1 MQKNYNYKRRKLF
14 LPEYGRHI
22 HEMVDS
28 LMQIEDR
35 RERNRQARAVIAV
48 MGNLNPLLRDTADFT
63 HKLWD
68 HLFIMSDF
76 QLDVDSPYPQPSRQE
91 LTTVPR
97 RMPYSSGHIEYKH
110 YGKYVERMIRRLADE
125 KNPQVVSRTVDN
137 LARYMRT
144 KSYEYNQEHPNNE
157 VIIKDIKK
165 MSGNAIQIDEV
176 ALNNIR
182 SDYKQPF
189 MAHPQKGQKGQKG
202 AQQRQ
207 QKNRNQHQSRN
218 FNGTIPRNRVPFFDK
233 PFSRN
238 MRSRF
243 FISIVFLAGAL
254 LAVSCHS
261 STVKISGR
269 IVGSDC
275 RMIYLEQVTPLA
287 QTLIDSAQLD
297 ETGNYKLELCDVDRT
312 PALYNLV
319 CNGDKIPL
327 FLQGGDRLTVSSVG
341 RVVHNYTVEGSEE
354 SELLRRFYQP
364 FVAGMQRLDALSS
377 SPETYRMTD
386 EEIRRIESEYWAEY
400 RRIKREQIK
409 FIVEHKSSLAGV
421 YALYQR
427 LPGETYLF
435 NLDGDVIYYRMVA
448 EAIEERYPESSYLP
462 LLASE
467 IARMDARQNLM
478 SNIAETNFPDVELPD
493 MFGRKVRLS
502 SLQGKVVLVDFWSAE
517 LGNSNAINAELKEVY
532 AEYADR
538 GFEIYQIGVDVSKDI
553 WINAVQEQQLPWI
566 SVCDFRGRNSPALGL
581 YNVQKLPAN
590 FLIDREGIVV
600 ARDLYG
606 TGLQRALEAQ
616 FE

>member
-218 FNGTIPRNRVPFFDK
+218 FNGKNG
-233 PFSRN
+233 
-238 MRSRF
+238 
-243 FISIVFLAGAL
+243 GAL
-254 LAVSCHS
+254 LYSP
-261 STVKISGR
+261 I
-269 IVGSDC
+269 GSMC
-275 RMIYLEQVTPLA
+275 VLRSFIPSQQKKTARPRMFRHFVP
-287 QTLIDSAQLD
+287 SR
-297 ETGNYKLELCDVDRT
+297 EL
-312 PALYNLV
+312 
-319 CNGDKIPL
+319 
-327 FLQGGDRLTVSSVG
+327 
-341 RVVHNYTVEGSEE
+341 H
-354 SELLRRFYQP
+354 
-364 FVAGMQRLDALSS
+364 
-377 SPETYRMTD
+377 
-386 EEIRRIESEYWAEY
+386 
-400 RRIKREQIK
+400 
-409 FIVEHKSSLAGV
+409 SLAT
-421 YALYQR
+421 L
-427 LPGETYLF
+427 
-435 NLDGDVIYYRMVA
+435 
-448 EAIEERYPESSYLP
+448 
-462 LLASE
+462 
-467 IARMDARQNLM
+467 
-478 SNIAETNFPDVELPD
+478 
-493 MFGRKVRLS
+493 VRLS
-502 SLQGKVVLVDFWSAE
+502 LVDLPSA
-517 LGNSNAINAELKEVY
+517 NSMK
-532 AEYADR
+532 
-538 GFEIYQIGVDVSKDI
+538 
-553 WINAVQEQQLPWI
+553 
-566 SVCDFRGRNSPALGL
+566 CCSP
-581 YNVQKLPAN
+581 PAS
-590 FLIDREGIVV
+590 
-600 ARDLYG
+600 
-606 TGLQRALEAQ
+606 LEK
-616 FE
+616 